1 MPAPGMLTPFSVPGK
16 KSFFAVPPPGKP
28 LEFPFFVLGWKGA
41 CLVLKAGF
49 ALCGVRPGEKGEGF
63 FLSRGEWY
71 QGSNPQEVG
80 PGGGLASLGRGRDP
94 PTFATPRG
102 VVLKKGTFPFTFFW
116 FFSLCNG
123 DFFSNTKKNC
133 RRNCFSIQCQLLL
146 LLLATHTCI
155 KELFFLT
162 PLSYPPRPL
171 TKGGTNRKHNKEKW

>member
-80 PGGGLASLGRGRDP
+80 PGGGLVCLGADGKGNQGEVDSSKQSAGSGAGGWVSPAGAGGNP
-94 PTFATPRG
+94 PHFRSPPRG
-102 VVLKKGTFPFTFFW
+102 GFEKGN
-116 FFSLCNG
+116 FSLYP
-123 DFFSNTKKNC
+123 
-133 RRNCFSIQCQLLL
+133 
-146 LLLATHTCI
+146 
-155 KELFFLT
+155 FLVS
-162 PLSYPPRPL
+162 LSV
-171 TKGGTNRKHNKEKW
+171 